1 MLGIY
6 VGASVYNKDSFDGD
20 IDIPIYSIT
29 PEAIFKGQIPLFDV
43 NFFDPTDETVDYSW
57 LTDYEPPTDWE
68 DIGSAKLQ
76 KDNGKYKK
84 SDELNSLNSKL
95 KNKNSNLSLAKI
107 IKKDHKADMETTTL
121 NESGS
126 WYKNIT
132 YYVFTNGNISGTYK
146 VTEETQNSKDFNV
159 TVSYNSSTSA
169 SYGES
174 NSSEGI
180 HALSYELQSTVAN
193 WYYRILIVALVGMM
207 SVLVYMGI
215 RILLSSTASDKAKY
229 KQMLGDWVMGMVIL
243 FMMHYGMVF
252 ANKMADKLT
261 DMLST
266 INPHMYIQGIED
278 PDGTIESELEE
289 SNFKI
294 YEVTDVDNIK
304 ANADLTPQ
312 SVLKANN
319 YLYIQTNLMGKLRF
333 DVQANKSNS
342 SAYIG
347 YTVLFVIMVIYLFV
361 FSITYLKR
369 VIYMAFLTIIAP
381 LVALTYPIDKVND
394 GQAQGFNYWFKEYT
408 FNLLMQPM
416 HLLLY
421 TVLISSAIELATT
434 NMIYAIVAMGFM
446 VPAEKVLRQMFNFGK
461 ASTPGVFGGAAG
473 AAMVM
478 GGLKWIAGRGPKGG
492 GPSGSGGSSGG
503 SGDSSNKSANAGIHT
518 SKELPDLGV
527 DMTPGQK
534 VKDNSILS
542 GKSGITSYMNRKG
555 LKQGANNFRNGRK
568 LSNPSIS
575 GVLSKNRKKPA
586 DSTWKK
592 SSTNTS
598 RGEKENL
605 KGKKVLIKGF
615 VAGKDAWKAGKDAW
629 KDGMKQKWKRSLAEG
644 RPIKR
649 MARIAVGAP
658 IAAAGA
664 LVGTAAGAASGDAG
678 NAVKYGAGAGAALYS
693 LRKYADVIGNDLAVE
708 GVPEEMDRAMYGNEE
723 YDRRQALRKQ
733 KEMMEDANNISTIEK
748 EKDLDRNDAKKYL
761 EEIVPFYADNKIN
774 DVDTMLDLEN
784 VAEKA
789 YANEYNSD
797 SAEKKKLARQ
807 AAFQGYHHE
816 QMYGFNSK
824 SKEADIE
831 ALEKKMQKE
840 NDYSDKETK
849 SAMKFVNNYL
859 KYSKKVKA

>member
-1 MLGIY
+1 
-6 VGASVYNKDSFDGD
+6 
-20 IDIPIYSIT
+20 
-29 PEAIFKGQIPLFDV
+29 
-43 NFFDPTDETVDYSW
+43 
-57 LTDYEPPTDWE
+57 
-68 DIGSAKLQ
+68 
-76 KDNGKYKK
+76 
-84 SDELNSLNSKL
+84 
-95 KNKNSNLSLAKI
+95 
-107 IKKDHKADMETTTL
+107 
-121 NESGS
+121 
-126 WYKNIT
+126 
-132 YYVFTNGNISGTYK
+132 
-146 VTEETQNSKDFNV
+146 
-159 TVSYNSSTSA
+159 
-169 SYGES
+169 
-174 NSSEGI
+174 
-180 HALSYELQSTVAN
+180 
-193 WYYRILIVALVGMM
+193 
-207 SVLVYMGI
+207 
-215 RILLSSTASDKAKY
+215 
-229 KQMLGDWVMGMVIL
+229 
-243 FMMHYGMVF
+243 
-252 ANKMADKLT
+252 
-261 DMLST
+261 
-266 INPHMYIQGIED
+266 
-278 PDGTIESELEE
+278 
-289 SNFKI
+289 
-294 YEVTDVDNIK
+294 
-304 ANADLTPQ
+304 
-312 SVLKANN
+312 
-319 YLYIQTNLMGKLRF
+319 MGKLRY

-347 YTVLFVIMVIYLFV
+347 YTVLFAIMVIYLFV
-361 FSITYLKR
+361 FSFTYMKR
-369 VIYMAFLTIIAP
+369 VVYMAFLTIIAP

-408 FNLLMQPM
+408 FNLLLQPL

-421 TVLISSAIELATT
+421 TILISSAIKLASE

-446 VPAEKVLRQMFNFGK
+446 VPAEKILRQMFNFGK

-478 GGLKWIAGRGPKGG
+478 GGLKWIAGRGPKG
-492 GPSGSGGSSGG
+492 PSGSGGSSGG

-518 SKELPDLGV
+518 SKALPDLESN
-527 DMTPGQK
+527 DKKSIPRLKRKETT
-534 VKDNSILS
+534 DN
-542 GKSGITSYMNRKG
+542 
-555 LKQGANNFRNGRK
+555 
-568 LSNPSIS
+568 
-575 GVLSKNRKKPA
+575 SKNRNIKRGPTGATIKRKISSPPVRNIKRGPTGA
-586 DSTWKK
+586 VVKRKTSSPQSTPP
-592 SSTNTS
+592 SSEQTS
-598 RGEKENL
+598 RWEKIT
-605 KGKKVLIKGF
+605 KRIAGTKVAKGF
-615 VAGKDAWKAGKDAW
+615 VAGKDAW

-708 GVPEEMDRAMYGNEE
+708 GVPEEMNRAMYGNEE